1 MGRAAIRGARA
12 GAKAGVK
19 AAKEREKA
27 KSKAMR
33 KENRRRRRR
42 DTDRETQDVTLH
54 SRGLISTPNSIDNKN
69 MYDGGKRKYGSGALE
84 VLRQIGGR
92 PKNK

>member
-12 GAKAGVK
+12 GARAGVK

-27 KSKAMR
+27 KKKAMR

-42 DTDRETQDVTLH
+42 DLDREPENILNNRVYKEGQALE
-54 SRGLISTPNSIDNKN
+54 
-69 MYDGGKRKYGSGALE
+69 GSGANM
-84 VLRQIGGR
+84 VLRKLGGR
-92 PKNK
+92 VKKKNIYNSGN